1 MTDSIEASEHLLEAM
16 TAFEDLA
23 RVSTPAQAAE
33 DLDPVVLQA
42 FWREWPHTSV
52 WAGTLWRVLNRDLE
66 RPAPQQRDPELD
78 EVGGTG

>member
-66 RPAPQQRDPELD
+66 RPATQRRDPELD

>member
-16 TAFEDLA
+16 TAFEELA
-23 RVSTPAQAAE
+23 RVSTSAQAAE

-52 WAGTLWRVLNRDLE
+52 WAGTLWRILNRDLE
-66 RPAPQQRDPELD
+66 RPATQQRDSELD